1 MKLTSHISQFIR
13 QTVLA
18 LGLAVLITPATRAE
32 TNSLPASVVEVLV
45 TVQKFDSHFPW
56 KKARPESRTG
66 YGIVITDG
74 QLITTEDLVRNATLI
89 EIQPPG
95 GASKTTARVI
105 EADPRINAALLAAPT
120 TGYVPVQWG
129 APLRTGAK
137 IQLVQFDAAGQQQS
151 GEGRITAIQIAQLPN
166 APLSILT
173 FQALTDLKLE
183 RVGSP
188 AYHEGKLAGL
198 IMEYDD
204 ATQTSLVLP
213 TAILKRFVD
222 DVSAPPYRGIAIAGM
237 TWAPLVAPAARK
249 FYGLTDDRQG
259 VLVLR
264 TIPGSGA
271 AAVLQSGDVI
281 LKWDGYAVD
290 SQGYYTDPDFGR
302 LVLIHQISGRRH
314 PGDIITITRWRNK
327 KSEEVQLKL
336 DAYSD
341 SKSLVPLNIEG
352 EQAEYLVEGGFI
364 FRELSADYL
373 LAYGAQW
380 MVRSNPRL
388 VDLYL
393 TRAQAPTKPGE
404 RVIILTGVLPDPIN
418 VGYQE
423 IRDELVTQLNN
434 KPVTSMKD
442 VFAIRDQ
449 DEGITRIRLKSLG
462 LDLVMDKAMLPE
474 ANRRI
479 AMLYG
484 IPKREHRKPTPAV
497 GPLRSNSVT
506 TGNQRLSAVQGAAN

>member
-1 MKLTSHISQFIR
+1 MKLITR
-13 QTVLA
+13 LA
-18 LGLAVLITPATRAE
+18 FLAAGLMALVSSPATAE
-32 TNSLPASVVEVLV
+32 TNTLPGCVAEVLV
-45 TVQKFDSHFPW
+45 TAQKFDSHFPW
-56 KKARPESRTG
+56 KKGRPETRAG
-66 YGIVITDG
+66 YGVVMADG
-74 QLITTEDLVRNATLI
+74 KLITTEDLVRNAMLI
-89 EIQPPG
+89 EIQHPG
-95 GASKTTARVI
+95 GATKTTARVI
-105 EADPRINAALLAAPT
+105 EADPRINAALLTAAT
-120 TGYVPVQWG
+120 DGYTPALWG
-129 APLRTGAK
+129 APVGTGAK
-137 IQLVQFDAAGQQQS
+137 IQILQFDEAGQQQS
-151 GEGRITAIQIAQLPN
+151 GEGRITAIQVAQLPN

-173 FQALTDLKLE
+173 FQALTDLKLD
-183 RVGSP
+183 RIGSP
-188 AYHEGKLAGL
+188 AFHDGKLAGL
-198 IMEYDD
+198 IMDYDD

-213 TAILKRFVD
+213 TAILKRFME
-222 DVSAPPYRGIAIAGM
+222 DVSAPPYRGIAVAGM
-237 TWAPLVAPAARK
+237 TWSPLIAPANRK
-249 FYGLTDDRQG
+249 FYGLPNDDQG
-259 VLVLR
+259 ILVLR

-281 LKWDGYAVD
+281 LKWDGCAID

-314 PGDIITITRWRNK
+314 PGDVVTVTRWRNQ

-336 DAYSD
+336 DSYNDA
-341 SKSLVPLNIEG
+341 KSLVPLNIEG

-393 TRAQAPTKPGE
+393 TRAQAPGKPGE
-404 RVIILTGVLPDPIN
+404 RIIILTGVLPDPIN
-418 VGYQE
+418 VSYQE
-423 IRDELVTQLNN
+423 IRDELVTQLNG
-434 KPVTSMKD
+434 KPVSCMND

-449 DEGITRIRLKSLG
+449 DGGLTRIRLKTLG

-484 IPKREHRKPTPAV
+484 IPKREHRKSLPAL
-497 GPLRSNSVT
+497 GPLRSISK
-506 TGNQRLSAVQGAAN
+506 

>member
-1 MKLTSHISQFIR
+1 MKRISPMVPLTR
-13 QTVLA
+13 QTFLA
-18 LGLAVLITPATRAE
+18 IGLMALLSLTTQAE
-32 TNSLPASVVEVLV
+32 TNLLPGCVAEVLV
-45 TVQKFDSHFPW
+45 TVQKFDAHFPW
-56 KKARPESRTG
+56 KKSRPESRAG
-66 YGIVITDG
+66 YGVVMADG
-74 QLITTEDLVRNATLI
+74 QLITTEDLVRNAMLI
-89 EIQPPG
+89 EIQHPG
-95 GASKTTARVI
+95 GAIKTTARVI
-105 EADPRINAALLAAPT
+105 ETDPRINAALLAAPT
-120 TGYVPVQWG
+120 ADYTPAQWG
-129 APLRTGAK
+129 EPVRTGAK
-137 IQLVQFDAAGQQQS
+137 IQIVQFDEAGQQQS
-151 GEGRITAIQIAQLPN
+151 GEGRITGIQVAQLPN

-188 AYHEGKLAGL
+188 AFHEGKLAGL

-213 TAILKRFVD
+213 TAILKRFMED
-222 DVSAPPYRGIAIAGM
+222 ASAPPYRGIAIAGM
-237 TWAPLVAPAARK
+237 TWAPLVAPANRK
-249 FYGLTDDRQG
+249 FYGLTNDNQG

-281 LKWDGYAVD
+281 LKWDGYAID

-314 PGDIITITRWRNK
+314 PGDIVTVTRWRNQ

-336 DAYSD
+336 DAYND

-352 EQAEYLVEGGFI
+352 EQAEYLIEGGFI

-373 LAYGAQW
+373 LTYGAQW

-393 TRAQAPTKPGE
+393 TRAQSPNKPGE
-404 RVIILTGVLPDPIN
+404 RIIILTGVLPDPIN

-423 IRDELVTQLNN
+423 IRDELVTQLNG
-434 KPVTSMKD
+434 KPVSSMND

-449 DEGITRIRLKSLG
+449 DGGITHIRLKTLG
-462 LDLVMDKAMLPE
+462 LDLVLDKAMLPD

-479 AMLYG
+479 ATLYG
-484 IPKREHRKPTPAV
+484 ILKREHRKPRPAL
-497 GPLRSNSVT
+497 GPLRSNT
-506 TGNQRLSAVQGAAN
+506 IPR

>member
-1 MKLTSHISQFIR
+1 MKIIIR
-13 QTVLA
+13 LA
-18 LGLAVLITPATRAE
+18 FLSAGIMALVSSPATAE
-32 TNSLPASVVEVLV
+32 TNTLPGCVAEVLV
-45 TVQKFDSHFPW
+45 TAQKFDSHFPW
-56 KKARPESRTG
+56 KKSRPETRAG
-66 YGIVITDG
+66 YGVVMADG
-74 QLITTEDLVRNATLI
+74 KLITTEDLVRNAMLI
-89 EIQPPG
+89 EIQHPG
-95 GASKTTARVI
+95 GAIKTMARVI
-105 EADPRINAALLAAPT
+105 EADPRINAALLTAVT
-120 TGYVPVQWG
+120 DGYTPAQWG
-129 APLRTGAK
+129 APVGTGAK
-137 IQLVQFDAAGQQQS
+137 IQIVQFDEAGQQQS
-151 GEGRITAIQIAQLPN
+151 GEGRITGIQVSQLPN

-183 RVGSP
+183 RIGSP
-188 AYHEGKLAGL
+188 AFHEGKLAGL

-213 TAILKRFVD
+213 TAILKRFME
-222 DVSAPPYRGIAIAGM
+222 DVSAPPYRGIAVAGM
-237 TWAPLVAPAARK
+237 TWSPLIAPANRK
-249 FYGLTDDRQG
+249 FYGLLNDDQG
-259 VLVLR
+259 ILVLR

-281 LKWDGYAVD
+281 LKWDGCAID

-314 PGDIITITRWRNK
+314 PGDVVTVTRWRNQ

-336 DAYSD
+336 DSYND

-393 TRAQAPTKPGE
+393 TRAQAPSKPGE
-404 RVIILTGVLPDPIN
+404 RIIILTGILPDPIN
-418 VGYQE
+418 VSYQE
-423 IRDELVTQLNN
+423 IRDELVTQLNG
-434 KPVTSMKD
+434 KPVSSMND

-449 DEGITRIRLKSLG
+449 DGGLTRIRLKTLG

-484 IPKREHRKPTPAV
+484 IPKREHRKSIPAL
-497 GPLRSNSVT
+497 GPLRSPMK
-506 TGNQRLSAVQGAAN
+506 